1 MDKQKQAARN
11 QKEDVVLN
19 RTLIWFG
26 GAVVVELLLLLL
38 NRYYINY
45 NVSGITLMSNIH
57 KALPV
62 MIAALAVL
70 TVVCAVW
77 LYTGLKK
84 KRSGLIPGLLTGVFG
99 ALALGCLAAFR
110 FKGAGIQLM
119 CTLVPAVAVLALVY
133 YLYQREFFAITVLSA
148 LGLVGLW
155 LFRKAGGGHA
165 VVVYGYFAVVAV
177 ILVAAVLLARR
188 LQQAEGMLKR
198 GEKRIR
204 VLGHGANYALFYV
217 SCAVVAAALAAALI
231 LGAAA
236 AYYLMFA
243 LVAWIFVL
251 AVYFTVKPM

>member
-70 TVVCAVW
+70 TVVCALW

-84 KRSGLIPGLLTGVFG
+84 DRNL
-99 ALALGCLAAFR
+99 
-110 FKGAGIQLM
+110 
-119 CTLVPAVAVLALVY
+119 CTQDV
-133 YLYQREFFAITVLSA
+133 TVLET
-148 LGLVGLW
+148 
-155 LFRKAGGGHA
+155 RKLPETDTQAGDSPATVRNHPA
-165 VVVYGYFAVVAV
+165 DFSMPTQENT
-177 ILVAAVLLARR
+177 LRR
-188 LQQAEGMLKR
+188 LED
-198 GEKRIR
+198 
-204 VLGHGANYALFYV
+204 F
-217 SCAVVAAALAAALI
+217 
-231 LGAAA
+231 
-236 AYYLMFA
+236 
-243 LVAWIFVL
+243 
-251 AVYFTVKPM
+251 

>member
-70 TVVCAVW
+70 TVVCALW

-198 GEKRIR
+198 GEKRIP

-251 AVYFTVKPM
+251 AVYFTVKLM

>member
-1 MDKQKQAARN
+1 
-11 QKEDVVLN
+11 
-19 RTLIWFG
+19 
-26 GAVVVELLLLLL
+26 
-38 NRYYINY
+38 
-45 NVSGITLMSNIH
+45 
-57 KALPV
+57 
-62 MIAALAVL
+62 
-70 TVVCAVW
+70 
-77 LYTGLKK
+77 
-84 KRSGLIPGLLTGVFG
+84 
-99 ALALGCLAAFR
+99 
-110 FKGAGIQLM
+110 M

-165 VVVYGYFAVVAV
+165 VVVSGYFAVVAV

-251 AVYFTVKPM
+251 AVYFTVKLM

>member
-119 CTLVPAVAVLALVY
+119 CTLVPAVAVLALGDFPFPPPP
-133 YLYQREFFAITVLSA
+133 RCWRWCITSTSGNFLPSPFYRHWA
-148 LGLVGLW
+148 WSGFGSS
-155 LFRKAGGGHA
+155 
-165 VVVYGYFAVVAV
+165 
-177 ILVAAVLLARR
+177 ARR
-188 LQQAEGMLKR
+188 
-198 GEKRIR
+198 
-204 VLGHGANYALFYV
+204 
-217 SCAVVAAALAAALI
+217 AAATQWWSMAI
-231 LGAAA
+231 SP
-236 AYYLMFA
+236 
-243 LVAWIFVL
+243 WWR
-251 AVYFTVKPM
+251 

>member
-1 MDKQKQAARN
+1 MEKQKQAARN
-11 QKEDVVLN
+11 QKEDLVLN

-26 GAVVVELLLLLL
+26 GAVVVEFLLLLL

-45 NVSGITLMSNIH
+45 NVSGITLMGNIH
-57 KALPV
+57 KALP
-62 MIAALAVL
+62 AALA
-70 TVVCAVW
+70 VVCAVW
-77 LYTGLKK
+77 LYTGVKK

-110 FKGAGIQLM
+110 FKGPGIQLM
-119 CTLVPAVAVLALVY
+119 CTLVPAAAVLALVY

-148 LGLVGLW
+148 LGLIGLW
-155 LFRKAGGGHA
+155 IFRKAGGGHA
-165 VVVYGYFAVVAV
+165 VVVYGYLAVVAV

-188 LQQAEGMLKR
+188 LQQAEGTLKR

-204 VLGHGANYALFYV
+204 VLSHGANYALFYV
-217 SCAVVAAALAAALI
+217 SCAVVAAALAAALL

-251 AVYFTVKPM
+251 AVYFTVKLM

>member
-133 YLYQREFFAITVLSA
+133 YLYQREFFAITFYRHWAWS
-148 LGLVGLW
+148 GFGSS
-155 LFRKAGGGHA
+155 
-165 VVVYGYFAVVAV
+165 
-177 ILVAAVLLARR
+177 ARR
-188 LQQAEGMLKR
+188 
-198 GEKRIR
+198 
-204 VLGHGANYALFYV
+204 
-217 SCAVVAAALAAALI
+217 AAATQWWSMAI
-231 LGAAA
+231 SP
-236 AYYLMFA
+236 
-243 LVAWIFVL
+243 WWR
-251 AVYFTVKPM
+251 

>member
-133 YLYQREFFAITVLSA
+133 YLYQREFLPSPFYRHWAWS
-148 LGLVGLW
+148 GFGSS
-155 LFRKAGGGHA
+155 
-165 VVVYGYFAVVAV
+165 
-177 ILVAAVLLARR
+177 ARR
-188 LQQAEGMLKR
+188 
-198 GEKRIR
+198 
-204 VLGHGANYALFYV
+204 
-217 SCAVVAAALAAALI
+217 AAATQWWSMAI
-231 LGAAA
+231 SP
-236 AYYLMFA
+236 
-243 LVAWIFVL
+243 WWR
-251 AVYFTVKPM
+251 

>member
-99 ALALGCLAAFR
+99 ALALGCLAA
-110 FKGAGIQLM
+110 
-119 CTLVPAVAVLALVY
+119 
-133 YLYQREFFAITVLSA
+133 
-148 LGLVGLW
+148 LW

-251 AVYFTVKPM
+251 AVYFTVKLM

>member
-70 TVVCAVW
+70 TVVCALW

-155 LFRKAGGGHA
+155 VFRKAGGGGLWLFRRGGGDTGGGGA
-165 VVVYGYFAVVAV
+165 VGP
-177 ILVAAVLLARR
+177 AAPAGGGNAQTRGKAYPGPGPRRQLRPVL
-188 LQQAEGMLKR
+188 
-198 GEKRIR
+198 
-204 VLGHGANYALFYV
+204 
-217 SCAVVAAALAAALI
+217 C
-231 LGAAA
+231 
-236 AYYLMFA
+236 
-243 LVAWIFVL
+243 
-251 AVYFTVKPM
+251 

>member
-177 ILVAAVLLARR
+177 IVLLA
-188 LQQAEGMLKR
+188 LLSLGITNIHLGPTLPAFLSPNVTKVLV
-198 GEKRIR
+198 EKFGIGGISEVREDMK
-204 VLGHGANYALFYV
+204 N
-217 SCAVVAAALAAALI
+217 
-231 LGAAA
+231 
-236 AYYLMFA
+236 
-243 LVAWIFVL
+243 WIQ
-251 AVYFTVKPM
+251 